1 MPPPSKSP
9 TPDPAVGMTVPQG
22 AALLREFD
30 RLGGREILERIL
42 GERNPREV
50 VEKLPAGDLYWIVK
64 KVGAEDCLP
73 LLELATPDQWQY
85 LLDLEI
91 WDRDEINCAEALC
104 WLKRL
109 FEADRPRTVRWLF
122 GEGNALLY
130 FILQKSLEVMVRE
143 EDDRE
148 FEVPEGFFTHDG
160 VLFLG
165 ALDPEQEPFLR
176 ELTGAIAAASLPA
189 YQTLLS
195 SLAAAVPSEVQEGM
209 YRMRNVRL
217 AESGFL
223 PFEEAV
229 SVFSPL
235 SPEQLTREGAPAV
248 PIIDVAADDEAG
260 ALAPFLPLSEGGRT
274 GFLREALG
282 AVRSPLVLERLQLE
296 FAGLANRVAS
306 VEGLAGME
314 MDGLVGTARRTAG
327 YLSIALEEVSGR
339 DRQLAAALLERNRLE
354 ALFRVGFGFVLR
366 LKRVAENWLRI
377 AWFRKAGFENSF
389 WGEERSGLLSG
400 LLLKRP
406 LLYAGPS
413 EKEGT
418 LYRDFGGAEDLSGAG
433 RALMRLIALDG
444 FMDALAKAAPVDRAS
459 AGHDE
464 ATCFHLLF
472 TYWARLR
479 LGLAPGYAAIR
490 AEDARARFALLRD
503 GETAPPYRMARFR
516 DVFIEEMLALA
527 PGLPGDLRAALRE
540 ELSAIWEAF
549 RSEYEEVP
557 PADTD
562 MKHNPFLI
570 IE

>member
-1 MPPPSKSP
+1 MTPPSKSP
-9 TPDPAVGMTVPQG
+9 TPDSAAGMTVPQG

-42 GERNPREV
+42 GERNPREA
-50 VEKLPAGDLYWIVK
+50 VEKLPAQDLFWIVK

-130 FILQKSLEVMVRE
+130 YILQKSLEVMVRE

-165 ALDPEQEPFLR
+165 ALEMEQEPFLR

-235 SPEQLTREGAPAV
+235 SPEQLTREGEKAFPV
-248 PIIDVAADDEAG
+248 IDVGTDDDAG
-260 ALAPFLPLSEGGRT
+260 SLVPFLPLHEGGQA

-282 AVRSPLVLERLQLE
+282 AVQSPLVLERLRLE

-306 VEGLAGME
+306 VEGLARME
-314 MDGLVGTARRTAG
+314 LDGLVGTARKTAG
-327 YLSIALEEVSGR
+327 YLNIALEEVAGR
-339 DRQLAAALLERNRLE
+339 DRQLAAALLENNPLE
-354 ALFRVGFGFVLR
+354 AVFRVGFGFVLR
-366 LKRVAENWLRI
+366 LKRVAENWVRI
-377 AWFRKAGFENSF
+377 AWFRQAGFENGF
-389 WGEERSGLLSG
+389 WGEERAGLLSG

-406 LLYAGPS
+406 LLFAGPA

-490 AEDARARFALLRD
+490 AEDARALFALLRE

-516 DVFIEEMLALA
+516 DVFLGEMLALA
-527 PGLPGDLRAALRE
+527 PGLPDDLRPALRE

-570 IE
+570 IG